1 MRGKALA
8 LALILMPFI
17 GFGAEQTASPSDRA
31 LFYGLLALAAG
42 LAIGLAA
49 LGTGI
54 GMGHAV
60 RGTQEGIARNPNVG
74 GRLQTIMFIG
84 LAFIETLAL
93 YALLF
98 SIVFVFTNMFTGKAG
113 F

>member
-1 MRGKALA
+1 MRKMLLLSVLVPMLA
-8 LALILMPFI
+8 LAAEAGQGETLKQGLMYL
-17 GFGAEQTASPSDRA
+17 G
-31 LFYGLLALAAG
+31 AG

-49 LGTGI
+49 LGTGV

-60 RGTQEGIARNPNVG
+60 RGTQEGIARNPTAG

-93 YALLF
+93 YALLVA
-98 SIVFVFTNMFTGKAG
+98 IILLFVK
-113 F
+113 

>member
-1 MRGKALA
+1 MRKMLLLSLLVPMLA
-8 LALILMPFI
+8 LAAEAGQGETLKQGLMYL
-17 GFGAEQTASPSDRA
+17 G
-31 LFYGLLALAAG
+31 AG

-49 LGTGI
+49 LGTGV

-60 RGTQEGIARNPNVG
+60 RGTQEGIARNPTAG

-93 YALLF
+93 YALLVA
-98 SIVFVFTNMFTGKAG
+98 IILLFVK
-113 F
+113 

>member
-1 MRGKALA
+1 MKKYMLA
-8 LALILMPFI
+8 L
-17 GFGAEQTASPSDRA
+17 
-31 LFYGLLALAAG
+31 GLLALTGMAMAQEPGQGGETLKQGLMYLGAG

-49 LGTGI
+49 LGTGV

-60 RGTQEGIARNPNVG
+60 RGTQEGVARNPTVG

-93 YALLF
+93 YALLVA
-98 SIVFVFTNMFTGKAG
+98 IILLFVK
-113 F
+113 

>member
-8 LALILMPFI
+8 IALILTPLVSLA
-17 GFGAEQTASPSDRA
+17 AEQTAPSSDRA
-31 LFYGLLALAAG
+31 LFYGLLAIAAG

-74 GRLQTIMFIG
+74 GRLQVIMFIG

-98 SIVFVFTNMFTGKAG
+98 SIVFVFTGMFTGKAG

>member
-1 MRGKALA
+1 MRKLFLLSVLVPMLA
-8 LALILMPFI
+8 LAAEAGQGETLKQGLMYL
-17 GFGAEQTASPSDRA
+17 G
-31 LFYGLLALAAG
+31 AG

-49 LGTGI
+49 LGTGV

-60 RGTQEGIARNPNVG
+60 RGTQEGIARNPTAG

-93 YALLF
+93 YALLVA
-98 SIVFVFTNMFTGKAG
+98 IILLFVK
-113 F
+113 